1 MPGKER
7 KVKECPYC
15 AEEILVGAIKCK
27 HCKSDLAEHPP
38 QPTPP
43 SPLTDT
49 EEGPSRPESSEIPET
64 PTPPTPV
71 SKGQGPPPTPPLGI
85 DQGAPKTDREA
96 SPPGSVPAAGGGYEY
111 PRAGIGLRILAY
123 IIDSIIA
130 GLPLMFLVPL
140 AVVPFIAYVRFQEQ
154 VGGPYME
161 GPGIGM
167 VIFMIIAVLI
177 GGLWSLFYYL
187 LRDGF
192 GRGQSWG
199 KKICGLM
206 VVNLDDNR
214 PCDKGKSF
222 LRNIV
227 LWLLNA
233 LAGLSIVELILII
246 VHDKGYR
253 LGDMLARTQVI
264 EVDLYKG

>member
-1 MPGKER
+1 MSEKEK

-43 SPLTDT
+43 P
-49 EEGPSRPESSEIPET
+49 PSIDSEDAPATPESSEIPET

-71 SKGQGPPPTPPLGI
+71 SEGQGPPPTPPLGI
-85 DQGAPKTDREA
+85 DQAAPKTDQKT
-96 SPPGSVPAAGGGYEY
+96 SPPGSVPAAGGYEY
-111 PRAGIGLRILAY
+111 PRAGIGMRILAY

-130 GLPLMFLVPL
+130 GLPLMLLVPL
-140 AVVPFIAYVRFQEQ
+140 AVVPFIAYVRFQGQ

-167 VIFMIIAVLI
+167 VIFMIIAMLI

-222 LRNIV
+222 VRNIV
-227 LWLLNA
+227 LCLLNA
-233 LAGLSIVELILII
+233 LALSIVELILII

-264 EVDLYKG
+264 DVELYKG